1 MNGLFLSPFLYLSIL
16 PEFLGN
22 PETSKEDEPVFIE
35 ASVEVGLVA
44 GAGTETEA
52 EVDLKKLLQLKEAE
66 IEKLRKDWSEAEKY
80 LRIQMQV
87 ADPSV

>member
-1 MNGLFLSPFLYLSIL
+1 M

-35 ASVEVGLVA
+35 ASVEAGPVA
-44 GAGTETEA
+44 ATETEA